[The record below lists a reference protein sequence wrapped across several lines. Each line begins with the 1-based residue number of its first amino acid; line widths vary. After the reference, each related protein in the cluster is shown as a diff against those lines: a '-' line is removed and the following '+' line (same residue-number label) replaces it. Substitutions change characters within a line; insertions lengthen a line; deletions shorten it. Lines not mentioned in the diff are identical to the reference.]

1 MEMIQLGN
9 SDRFDE
15 AFFSEPLTAFAQDFV
30 VAGKSQEVMDA
41 IAGKI
46 RVPRRFEYRVY
57 GSADEL
63 GAYQAYTPVESEVRA
78 LGADFKEIPK
88 SRDIQLGKTLNKGF
102 AIRLDE
108 DEMMA
113 DPEWEMNCVKRIKIG
128 LVRKDASR
136 IRAMLV
142 SGVPQMTYNSGSF
155 NWWGGTGQDPDADLM
170 AAVGEVTEA
179 GGIYPN
185 WVLMDK
191 KAWADR
197 IVSLRKTS
205 SPGADMTPKELGA
218 WLGVTLHVVD
228 SVDLRV
234 SNLVLIGYSGS
245 QGLDDLG
252 TIRRFVTPAKGGA
265 EYRAYKRQVSSKV
278 WEIVVEHYSDIVL
291 TAPTLGTWGSI
302 VNTAPDPGD

>member
-30 VAGKSQEVMDA
+30 VGGKSQEVMDA

-63 GAYQAYTPVESEVRA
+63 GANQAYTPVESEVRA

-136 IRAMLV
+136 IKAMLV
-142 SGVPQMTYNSGSF
+142 SGVTKMTYNSGSF

-170 AAVGEVTEA
+170 DAVGEAAES

-228 SVDLRV
+228 SVDMNV
-234 SNLVLIGYSGS
+234 SNLVLIGYSGT

-302 VNTAPDPGD
+302 VNTEPSTP

>member
-63 GAYQAYTPVESEVRA
+63 GANQAYTPVESEVRA

-108 DEMMA
+108 DEMNA

-142 SGVPQMTYNSGSF
+142 SGVSQMTYNSGSF
-155 NWWGGTGQDPDADLM
+155 NWWGASGQDPDADLM
-170 AAVGEVTEA
+170 AAVGEVAEN

-228 SVDLRV
+228 SVDLKA
-234 SNLVLIGYSGS
+234 SNLVLIGYSGT

-302 VNTAPDPGD
+302 VNTEPNPGD

>member
-63 GAYQAYTPVESEVRA
+63 SANQAYTPVESEVRA

-142 SGVPQMTYNSGSF
+142 SGVSQMTYNSGSF
-155 NWWGGTGQDPDADLM
+155 NWWGASGQDPDADLM
-170 AAVGEVTEA
+170 AAVGEVVEN

-205 SPGADMTPKELGA
+205 SPGADMTPKELGD

-228 SVDLRV
+228 SVDMKV

-302 VNTAPDPGD
+302 VNTEPEE

>member
-63 GAYQAYTPVESEVRA
+63 GASQAYTPVESEVRA

-142 SGVPQMTYNSGSF
+142 SGVTKMTYNSGSF
-155 NWWGGTGQDPDADLM
+155 NWWGATGQEPDADLM
-170 AAVGEVTEA
+170 AAVGEVAEA

-228 SVDLRV
+228 SVDMKV

-302 VNTAPDPGD
+302 VNTDPGPED